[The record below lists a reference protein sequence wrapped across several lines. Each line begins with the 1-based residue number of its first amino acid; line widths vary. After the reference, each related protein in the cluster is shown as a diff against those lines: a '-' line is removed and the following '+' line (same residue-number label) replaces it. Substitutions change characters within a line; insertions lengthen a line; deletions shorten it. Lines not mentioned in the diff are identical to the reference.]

1 MKFHVN
7 ININLK
13 FQQISLLD
21 LKFTSNTVN
30 SIIEHKIISNNI
42 LVNLIYIINYIV

>member
-1 MKFHVN
+1 MKFHTYIH
-7 ININLK
+7 IN
-13 FQQISLLD
+13 

-42 LVNLIYIINYIV
+42 LVTLIYIINHIV